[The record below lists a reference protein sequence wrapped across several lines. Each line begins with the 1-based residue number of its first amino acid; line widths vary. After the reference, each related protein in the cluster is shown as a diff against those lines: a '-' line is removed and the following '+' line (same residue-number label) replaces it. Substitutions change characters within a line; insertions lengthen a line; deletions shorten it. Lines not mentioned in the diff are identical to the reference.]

1 MTNGSTNTPGTRVA
15 VIIPCYRVARH
26 ILDVVAGIPPWV
38 TGIYAV
44 DDCCPEKSGDLLAS
58 QCKDPRLHILRHSAN
73 QGVGGATC
81 TGYAAALADG
91 FDIMVKMD
99 GDGQMDPAFLPRLVN
114 PILNGLADFTKGNRL
129 FDFAALRQMPFAR
142 RFGNLGLTLLTKA
155 ASGFWHISDP
165 TNGYTAVHRS
175 ALKLINFER
184 LSKRYFFETSILI
197 HLNII
202 RAVAVDVPI
211 PARYGGEQSSLNVWK
226 ALFEFPPQLIRG
238 LSQRIILRYFIY
250 DISAVTVLIVSGVLV
265 TSLGVA
271 FGAYHWILG
280 ALSGQFQSSG
290 SIGISMLLIIVG
302 FQMLLQAIVL
312 DVMDKP
318 LVPLASLL
326 RDDTRSIA
334 AGGTA

>member
-1 MTNGSTNTPGTRVA
+1 MSVA
-15 VIIPCYRVARH
+15 VIIPCYRVSRH

-44 DDCCPEKSGDLLAS
+44 DDCCPEKTADLLQS
-58 QCKDPRLHILRHSAN
+58 QCKDRRLRILRHSSN

-81 TGYAAALADG
+81 TGYAAALSDG
-91 FDIMVKMD
+91 FDVMVKMD
-99 GDGQMDPAFLPRLVN
+99 GDGQMDPAFLARLVN
-114 PILNGLADFTKGNRL
+114 PILGGLADFTKGNRL
-129 FDFAALRQMPFAR
+129 YDFKALRRMPSAR
-142 RFGNLGLTLLTKA
+142 RLGNLGLTLLTKA

-175 ALKLINFER
+175 ALKLINLER
-184 LSKRYFFETSILI
+184 LSKRYFFETSLLI
-197 HLNII
+197 HLNIV

-226 ALFEFPPQLIRG
+226 ALFEFPPQLLRG
-238 LSQRIILRYFIY
+238 LAQRVVLRYFIY
-250 DISAVTVLIVSGVLV
+250 DVSAVTVLIVGGSIV
-265 TSLGVA
+265 TAMGVA

-280 ALSGQFQSSG
+280 ALNGQLQSSG
-290 SIGISMLLIIVG
+290 AIGISMLLIIVG

-318 LVPLASLL
+318 LVPLAKVL
-326 RDDTRSIA
+326 RDEAPGSGEHEVA
-334 AGGTA
+334 